1 MSTRVS
7 PLASDD
13 APAPGTIVAGK
24 YRVEHV
30 LGVGGMG
37 VVVAAT
43 HEMLGELVAIKF
55 LKTTDNEDRIRRFV
69 REARAAAKIRSE
81 HVARVYDVG
90 QLDDGMPYLVMEH
103 LDGEDLSQRL
113 KRAGPLPIEEAVEY
127 TLQACEAIATA
138 HALGIVHRDLKPSN
152 LFLAN
157 RPDGT
162 ASVKVIDFGISK
174 ILSDEPTEDEDP
186 GGGITKSATLLGSP
200 LYMSPEQMVSA
211 RDVDARC
218 DVWALGGILY
228 ALVTGKPPFRG
239 LTVAA
244 IYESILTG
252 GQPLRALCPE
262 APPELEA
269 AVARAL
275 VKDRS
280 VRTPDV
286 ASFAADI
293 APFGPEHARV
303 SVDRM
308 RRLLGGRTG
317 PGSGHEGRPSSRG
330 EPRSAPSGSGA
341 SAPDARSSPDAV
353 TRSSVRDGASPIGG
367 AGPSVSVAEPGATAA
382 SWSREKTPL
391 HRFPTGMIA
400 VGGVAAIAIVA
411 AVYFALRPQGAI
423 EAAPAA
429 SAAAAPAES
438 TATATTTPT
447 ATPASSPS
455 AVASGSAAASAS
467 AVASASA
474 AASQRATASPPATP
488 RPTTT
493 TLRPPPTSNQATTD
507 PFGSPR

>member
-55 LKTTDNEDRIRRFV
+55 LKTTDNEDRIKRFV

-174 ILSDEPTEDEDP
+174 MLNDEPTEDEDP

-252 GQPLRALCPE
+252 GQPLGALCPE

-317 PGSGHEGRPSSRG
+317 PGSGPEGRPSSRG
-330 EPRSAPSGSGA
+330 EPRSTPSGSGA
-341 SAPDARSSPDAV
+341 SSPDARSSPDAV
-353 TRSSVRDGASPIGG
+353 TRSSVRDGASPVVG
-367 AGPSVSVAEPGATAA
+367 ASPSVSVAEPGATAA

-391 HRFPTGMIA
+391 HRFPTGMVA

-411 AVYFALRPQGAI
+411 AVYFALRPRGTV
-423 EAAPAA
+423 EGAPAA
-429 SAAAAPAES
+429 SAASAPTET
-438 TATATTTPT
+438 TATATPAPS

-455 AVASGSAAASAS
+455 AVASAS
-467 AVASASA
+467 AVASSAAPSASA
-474 AASQRATASPPATP
+474 AASPRATASQPATP
-488 RPTTT
+488 RATTT
-493 TLRPPPTSNQATTD
+493 AVRPPPTSTQPTTD